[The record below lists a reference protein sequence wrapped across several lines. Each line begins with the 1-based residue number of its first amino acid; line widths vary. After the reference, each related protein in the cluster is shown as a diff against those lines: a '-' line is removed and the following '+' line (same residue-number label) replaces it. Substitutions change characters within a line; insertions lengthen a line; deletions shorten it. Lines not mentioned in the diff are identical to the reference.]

1 MMDANLSYRTSSSRA
16 SSAVG
21 LVILLYEQLV
31 QDLRR
36 ALTAL
41 DSGTVQTRTF
51 ELGHALEVVGQLQ
64 GRLDMQAGGEVAHNL
79 DRFYSALSAGI
90 LDAQVKCSKP
100 RLDGLIDDVLSV
112 REAWLEVERNMLEA
126 TPGTQPAA
134 VRNGRSKEGQLS
146 SSGRKWNV

>member
-1 MMDANLSYRTSSSRA
+1 MMDANLRYRTSSSRA

-41 DSGTVQTRTF
+41 DSGAVETRSF

-79 DRFYSALSAGI
+79 AR
-90 LDAQVKCSKP
+90 
-100 RLDGLIDDVLSV
+100 
-112 REAWLEVERNMLEA
+112 
-126 TPGTQPAA
+126 
-134 VRNGRSKEGQLS
+134 
-146 SSGRKWNV
+146 

>member
-16 SSAVG
+16 SSGVG

-41 DSGTVQTRTF
+41 DSGTVETRTF

-112 REAWLEVERNMLEA
+112 REAWLEVERNLLEA

-134 VRNGRSKEGQLS
+134 VRNARSEEGQLS

>member
-41 DSGTVQTRTF
+41 DSGTVETRTF

>member
-1 MMDANLSYRTSSSRA
+1 MMDANLSYRTLSSRA
-16 SSAVG
+16 SSGVG

-41 DSGTVQTRTF
+41 DSGAVETRTF

-79 DRFYSALSAGI
+79 DRFYSTVSAGI
-90 LDAQVKCSKP
+90 LEAQVKCSKP
-100 RLDGLIDDVLSV
+100 RLLRLIDDLLSL
-112 REAWLEVERNMLEA
+112 REAWLEVERKMLEA

-134 VRNGRSKEGQLS
+134 VRNGRSEEARLS

>member
-41 DSGTVQTRTF
+41 DSGTVETRTF

-134 VRNGRSKEGQLS
+134 VRNGRSEEAQLS

>member
-41 DSGTVQTRTF
+41 DSGTVETRTF

-112 REAWLEVERNMLEA
+112 REAWLEVERKMLEA
-126 TPGTQPAA
+126 TPGTEPAA
-134 VRNGRSKEGQLS
+134 VRTGRSEEGQPS
-146 SSGRKWNV
+146 SSGRKWNG

>member
-16 SSAVG
+16 SSGVG

-41 DSGTVQTRTF
+41 DSGTVETRTF

-100 RLDGLIDDVLSV
+100 RLDGLIDDVLSL
-112 REAWLEVERNMLEA
+112 REAWLEVERKMLEA
-126 TPGTQPAA
+126 TPGTEPAA
-134 VRNGRSKEGQLS
+134 VRTGRSEEGQPS
-146 SSGRKWNV
+146 SSGRKWNG

>member
-16 SSAVG
+16 SSGVG

-41 DSGTVQTRTF
+41 DSGTVETRTF

-112 REAWLEVERNMLEA
+112 REAWLEVERKMLEA

-134 VRNGRSKEGQLS
+134 VRNGRSEEAQLS

>member
-16 SSAVG
+16 SSGVG

-41 DSGTVQTRTF
+41 DSGTVETRTF

-112 REAWLEVERNMLEA
+112 REAWLEVERNMLEV

-134 VRNGRSKEGQLS
+134 VRNGRSEEAQLS

>member
-16 SSAVG
+16 SSGVG

-41 DSGTVQTRTF
+41 DSGTVETRTF

-112 REAWLEVERNMLEA
+112 REAWLEVERKMLEA
-126 TPGTQPAA
+126 TPGTEPAA
-134 VRNGRSKEGQLS
+134 VRTGRSEEGQPS
-146 SSGRKWNV
+146 SSSRKWNG

>member
-1 MMDANLSYRTSSSRA
+1 MMNANLSYRTLSSRA
-16 SSAVG
+16 SSGVG

-41 DSGTVQTRTF
+41 DSGAVETRSF

-112 REAWLEVERNMLEA
+112 REAWLEVERNMLEV

-134 VRNGRSKEGQLS
+134 VRNGRSEEAQLS

>member
-16 SSAVG
+16 SSALG

-41 DSGTVQTRTF
+41 DSGAVETRTF

-112 REAWLEVERNMLEA
+112 REAWLEVERNMLEG

-134 VRNGRSKEGQLS
+134 VRNGRSEEGQLS
-146 SSGRKWNV
+146 SPGRKWNV

>member
-16 SSAVG
+16 SSGVG

-41 DSGTVQTRTF
+41 DSGTVETRTF

-112 REAWLEVERNMLEA
+112 REAWLEVERKMLEA
-126 TPGTQPAA
+126 TPGTEPAA
-134 VRNGRSKEGQLS
+134 VRTGRSEEGQPS
-146 SSGRKWNV
+146 SSGRKWNG

>member
-16 SSAVG
+16 SSGVG

-41 DSGTVQTRTF
+41 DSGTVETRTF

-112 REAWLEVERNMLEA
+112 REAWLEVERKMLEA
-126 TPGTQPAA
+126 TPVTEPAA
-134 VRNGRSKEGQLS
+134 VRTGRSEEGQPS
-146 SSGRKWNV
+146 SSGRKWNG

>member
-1 MMDANLSYRTSSSRA
+1 MMNANLSYRTLSSRA
-16 SSAVG
+16 SSGVG

-41 DSGTVQTRTF
+41 DSGTVETRTF

-134 VRNGRSKEGQLS
+134 VRNGRSEEGQLS